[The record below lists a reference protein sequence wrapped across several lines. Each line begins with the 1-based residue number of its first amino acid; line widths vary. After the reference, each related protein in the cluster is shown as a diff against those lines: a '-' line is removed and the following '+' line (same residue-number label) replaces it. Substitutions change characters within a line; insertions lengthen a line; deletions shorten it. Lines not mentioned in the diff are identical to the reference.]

1 MSQVELTARAFLTVR
16 RQRGAMRRLVLSEIG
31 MVFRRRRNLALLALL
46 AAAPLAIGLAVR
58 LNHHDRRGGGPDFM
72 NQVTEN
78 GVFLVFTAL
87 TITLPLLLP
96 LLVGVVAG
104 DSIAGE
110 AGSGT
115 LRYLLTV
122 PVSRTRLL
130 IAKAVGVLAY
140 TAVAVSIVAVV
151 GLVAGGAFFGLHPV
165 TLLSGDTIPLH
176 EGLLRVVEVTGYV
189 ILTLTGFLAVG
200 LFISTLTEVPIA
212 AMAATVGAAVVSAV
226 LDQIPQLGSLRDF
239 LFTHYWTG
247 FGEILRAQVDW
258 HTLGSWL
265 WLQVGYVALF
275 GTAAWARLG
284 GADITS

>member
-1 MSQVELTARAFLTVR
+1 
-16 RQRGAMRRLVLSEIG
+16 
-31 MVFRRRRNLALLALL
+31 
-46 AAAPLAIGLAVR
+46 
-58 LNHHDRRGGGPDFM
+58 
-72 NQVTEN
+72 
-78 GVFLVFTAL
+78 
-87 TITLPLLLP
+87 
-96 LLVGVVAG
+96 
-104 DSIAGE
+104 
-110 AGSGT
+110 
-115 LRYLLTV
+115 
-122 PVSRTRLL
+122 
-130 IAKAVGVLAY
+130 
-140 TAVAVSIVAVV
+140 
-151 GLVAGGAFFGLHPV
+151 
-165 TLLSGDTIPLH
+165 
-176 EGLLRVVEVTGYV
+176 V